1 MECREL
7 RSCYCTQVTRN
18 TETKQGRSAQKTA
31 QGSQQEA
38 AGINRLKLVNAITV
52 PQDYPE
58 KAKIGQKRT
67 KQDFPKAALR
77 V

>member
-1 MECREL
+1 MQRAEKLLLYPSDKEHRDQS
-7 RSCYCTQVTRN
+7 R
-18 TETKQGRSAQKTA
+18 QGRSAQKTA
-31 QGSQQEA
+31 QGSQQAA

-58 KAKIGQKRT
+58 KAEIGQKRT